1 MLIIIRSRTQRNLPK
16 VKNKFTK
23 NKSEKIK
30 EKLEVQETKVTNY
43 SQEWIG
49 NDDRVKINV
58 KER

>member
-1 MLIIIRSRTQRNLPK
+1 M
-16 VKNKFTK
+16 KNKFTK